1 MLKQNQQF
9 KRMMTQNGFSLTE
22 TVVATAIF
30 GTIASISF
38 PVYFRAINVTEQR
51 MAEAEI
57 TAIPPIISAYVN
69 ETGETPSTW
78 DDLSSISAIMTNS
91 GPASGPIETPII
103 LQSSK
108 YELKLEGPNNSI
120 YNLTAT
126 SPIKEVTIAEPEAN
140 KPAEERD
147 IFAIRS
153 CFNVSNGAS
162 DLDRGN
168 ISDIEENL
176 NCA

>member
-1 MLKQNQQF
+1 MLKQNQQA
-9 KRMMTQNGFSLTE
+9 KRRMTQKGFSLTE
-22 TVVATAIF
+22 TVITTAIL

-38 PVYFRAINVTEQR
+38 PIYFRATNVTEQR
-51 MAEAEI
+51 MAEAEM
-57 TAIPPIISAYVN
+57 TAIPPIISAYIN
-69 ETGETPSTW
+69 ETGEIPSTW

-103 LQSSK
+103 LQSSN
-108 YELKLEGPNNSI
+108 YELKIEGPDNSI

-126 SPIKEVTIAEPEAN
+126 SPIKEVKSTDPETN
-140 KPAEERD
+140 VPTEEVD
-147 IFAIRS
+147 VFAISS

-162 DLDRGN
+162 DLERGN
-168 ISDIEENL
+168 ISEIKENL